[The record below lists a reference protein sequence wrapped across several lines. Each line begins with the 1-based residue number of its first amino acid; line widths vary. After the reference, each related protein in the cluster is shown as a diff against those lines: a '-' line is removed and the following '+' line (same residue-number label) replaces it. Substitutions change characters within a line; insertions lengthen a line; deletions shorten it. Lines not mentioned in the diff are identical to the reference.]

1 MSKSNETIVVIKM
14 QLLEALYSNFI
25 YRGPKKNHEVII
37 VHATI
42 ARP

>member
-1 MSKSNETIVVIKM
+1 MNKSNETIVVDQDATARGIV
-14 QLLEALYSNFI
+14 QQFI

-37 VHATI
+37 VHATT